1 MVRKKAN
8 IHRLLER
15 RLGLWL
21 QGNVEMLIQEAKHCN
36 QALHWS
42 WHSVVDDETVTRIFT
57 KLMLH
62 GKVKAAICWAIE
74 RTRGY
79 VLSPSD
85 LLDESFITTVM
96 DILCQKHP
104 APSSDFL
111 SLLKCKPLPH
121 LEDVEKV
128 MCYVLHVGLMVV
140 LVQVVVIP
148 ATDLVFYASWCTQCI
163 AVRCYCS
170 SFL

>member
-1 MVRKKAN
+1 
-8 IHRLLER
+8 
-15 RLGLWL
+15 
-21 QGNVEMLIQEAKHCN
+21 
-36 QALHWS
+36 
-42 WHSVVDDETVTRIFT
+42 
-57 KLMLH
+57 MLH
-62 GKVKAAICWAIE
+62 GEVKAAICWAIE

-79 VLSPSD
+79 VLLPSD
-85 LLDESFITTVM
+85 LLDESFTTTVM

-148 ATDLVFYASWCTQCI
+148 ATDLVFYCVMVHTVHSCEMLLQLFPVGWLIQTYHGMTYMPLYISNHLIVLDKYPGITPIGLGEILCRITGKAI
-163 AVRCYCS
+163 CS
-170 SFL
+170 ATYVW